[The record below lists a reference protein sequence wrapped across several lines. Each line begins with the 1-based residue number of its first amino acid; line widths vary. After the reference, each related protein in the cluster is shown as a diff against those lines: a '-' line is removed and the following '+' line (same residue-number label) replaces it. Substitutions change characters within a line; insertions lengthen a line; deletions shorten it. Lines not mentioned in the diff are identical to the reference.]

1 MTMGMGGFLQYCVAE
16 AAWSSSFEAAQEP
29 IYWQV
34 GAESQRRFFMAAP
47 TPAGSLGKQKRQ
59 VLLLKYANTKSVQSL
74 KTI

>member
-34 GAESQRRFFMAAP
+34 GAESRFFMAAP
-47 TPAGSLGKQKRQ
+47 TSAGSLGKQKRQ
-59 VLLLKYANTKSVQSL
+59 VLLLKYVNTKSVQSL